1 VFLGISNSQCS
12 SSVTSSS
19 MSGQTS
25 EGAIGLGPII
35 IIILYTSRPIEIC
48 LIFAFNCHLASH
60 IGVIRFDIYFVIV

>member
-1 VFLGISNSQCS
+1 
-12 SSVTSSS
+12 

-60 IGVIRFDIYFVIV
+60 IGVIRFDIYIVFV